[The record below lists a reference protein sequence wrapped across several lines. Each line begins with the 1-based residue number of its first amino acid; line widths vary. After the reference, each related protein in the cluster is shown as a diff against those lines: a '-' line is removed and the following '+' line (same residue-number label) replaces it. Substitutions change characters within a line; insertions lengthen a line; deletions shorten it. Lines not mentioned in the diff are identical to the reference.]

1 MIYNIIIEKIRN
13 KSKRFY
19 QKLLKKPRMVL
30 DNHSEMRYNNLR
42 IIRKF
47 AKGGKDVSGYA
58 TEQRKLLMLFL
69 QCHPDECFSAA
80 EIAEALSDA
89 SISLSAVYRNLSYLE
104 KEGLINRQVKAGRR
118 ESYYQFVAAA
128 SCRNCLHLSC
138 VKCGSVH
145 HMQAESIEG
154 LLQNGFALDCKKTVL
169 YGVCRNCTEKENEI

>member
-1 MIYNIIIEKIRN
+1 
-13 KSKRFY
+13 
-19 QKLLKKPRMVL
+19 
-30 DNHSEMRYNNLR
+30 MRYNNLR

-47 AKGGKDVSGYA
+47 ENGGITVSGYA

-69 QCHPDECFSAA
+69 QCHPDESFSAA

-89 SISLSAVYRNLSYLE
+89 SVSLSAVYRNLSYLE
-104 KEGLINRQVKAGRR
+104 REGLINRQVKAGRR
-118 ESYYQFVAAA
+118 ECYYQFVAAV

-154 LLQNGFALDCKKTVL
+154 LMQNGFTLDPKKTVL
-169 YGVCRNCTEKENEI
+169 YGVCRDCTDKERDA